1 MLYKNAYLNVK
12 VLDSDPF
19 FKEEIPETFDEIK
32 M

>member
-12 VLDSDPF
+12 NLEADPF
-19 FKEEIPETFDEIK
+19 FKEDIPETFDEIK